1 MEETKSFTKADWLK
15 HFVVIFN
22 GEQGMFY
29 DIFINIYIMCLLGTD
44 AGGLSREFFEL
55 LTEQCFSSQSGMFRA
70 VDDSP
75 QALVRTNYCITI
87 PYCMR

>member
-1 MEETKSFTKADWLK
+1 MIKE
-15 HFVVIFN
+15 
-22 GEQGMFY
+22 
-29 DIFINIYIMCLLGTD
+29 CLLGMD

-75 QALVRTNYCITI
+75 QALVRGNCCITSPYCIHYIQYST
-87 PYCMR
+87 CV